1 MARRDWE
8 VAQTQLV
15 SDADRRISPVVTAAF
30 APGFLIVCVGWLT
43 SNLAVL
49 GIGLGVLGQM
59 ISSPEWLRR
68 PFVDRL
74 DARLSERDRVYR
86 QVRKRRLQQQR
97 LEQRLPRVF
106 PIALAL
112 VCIAVPAWTGL
123 ILIRPVHL
131 AYTWRVAIARA
142 VALFV
147 LMAAVATAY
156 VAGAWIQLRTL
167 RQVRQLYLDPVI
179 TAREVADRLE
189 SGWTPFVGWALFSVG
204 ATCVALAPYVHVSL
218 YTLAR

>member
-1 MARRDWE
+1 M
-8 VAQTQLV
+8 
-15 SDADRRISPVVTAAF
+15 SPVVTAAF

-59 ISSPEWLRR
+59 ILSPEWLRR

-86 QVRKRRLQQQR
+86 RVRKRRLHQQR

-112 VCIAVPAWTGL
+112 VCIAVPAWTAL
-123 ILIRPVHL
+123 IVIRPVHL
-131 AYTWRVAIARA
+131 AYTWRVAIAGA
-142 VALFV
+142 VALVV
-147 LMAAVATAY
+147 LMAVVATAY

-179 TAREVADRLE
+179 HGSRSR
-189 SGWTPFVGWALFSVG
+189 
-204 ATCVALAPYVHVSL
+204 
-218 YTLAR
+218 